1 MSSAAARPF
10 HRFIGP
16 VALLALAAS
25 ALLSGAVRAVSVQG
39 EVTGLAAVGHV
50 VISELQ
56 TGGASASD
64 EFAELYNPSAGF
76 LSLDGL
82 ELVYVTASG
91 ATVTRKAL
99 WGAGA
104 AIPPGAH
111 VLVANEAGVFAGIAD
126 VTYANGLAAAG
137 GSLALRAVGSASAI
151 DAVGWGTATSTWLET
166 SPAPAP
172 PAGSSL
178 ERLPGGGAG
187 SGQDTDNNVV
197 DFVIRAAPDPQNSGS
212 IPVPTVAPSASA
224 SATGTPSATPEPTSS
239 PSTSLSESPSPS
251 SAGTQS
257 PSPSPT
263 ATPTASPTATPTHAT
278 PTPTPTPAPLT
289 VVEARALPDGSTAT
303 VVGVS
308 LTDSVFSEGGG
319 YLADSTGGIAVI
331 VTDGAFPRG
340 AAVLVTGVV
349 DDRYA
354 QRTLR
359 ADASALTVLG
369 PGPAPAPIELATGSV
384 DETVEGQLISL
395 TGQIQGAPTTLSVGL
410 AFEIDDGSGPIRVL
424 VSPATGIDSSTWL
437 KDVTP
442 LGNRRAGAARFL
454 GNRNRGIPG
463 PATRCWRRDRRGSA
477 GNPDARPHAERISEP
492 QLEPNAHRCSHAL
505 RVAVGSSGDH

>member
-1 MSSAAARPF
+1 MSSAAARPL

-16 VALLALAAS
+16 VALVALAAS
-25 ALLSGAVRAVSVQG
+25 AMLSGAVRAVSVQG

-64 EFAELYNPSAGF
+64 EFAELYNPSAGS

-111 VLVANEAGVFAGIAD
+111 VLVANEAGLFAGIAD

-151 DAVGWGTATSTWLET
+151 DAVGWGTAASTWLET

-224 SATGTPSATPEPTSS
+224 SATATPSRHARADEQSFDVGVRVALSEPDRDSVALADPNRHTHAVSDPTSTADS
-239 PSTSLSESPSPS
+239 HTNADSSAAHRGRGPRPARREHGHRRRASRSRTPPSPR
-251 SAGTQS
+251 AAATW
-257 PSPSPT
+257 PT
-263 ATPTASPTATPTHAT
+263 PRAASP
-278 PTPTPTPAPLT
+278 
-289 VVEARALPDGSTAT
+289 
-303 VVGVS
+303 
-308 LTDSVFSEGGG
+308 
-319 YLADSTGGIAVI
+319 
-331 VTDGAFPRG
+331 
-340 AAVLVTGVV
+340 
-349 DDRYA
+349 
-354 QRTLR
+354 
-359 ADASALTVLG
+359 
-369 PGPAPAPIELATGSV
+369 
-384 DETVEGQLISL
+384 
-395 TGQIQGAPTTLSVGL
+395 
-410 AFEIDDGSGPIRVL
+410 
-424 VSPATGIDSSTWL
+424 
-437 KDVTP
+437 
-442 LGNRRAGAARFL
+442 
-454 GNRNRGIPG
+454 
-463 PATRCWRRDRRGSA
+463 
-477 GNPDARPHAERISEP
+477 
-492 QLEPNAHRCSHAL
+492 
-505 RVAVGSSGDH
+505 